1 VRKEI
6 IDGVVYVPEEEIKL
20 AFENRI
26 KKLSSDRITAEDKS
40 KELQEQLD
48 GLQGKLGTVDT
59 MADELENYK
68 KQLEEANTRYNRHS
82 AMANYGWIDSELR
95 EAVEWSYSKYQNSND
110 DPLSLSDWLE
120 EIKKSPE
127 KAPVILRPHLKSE
140 AVTQPD
146 PVVEPEQVKP
156 VENVKPPKTNS
167 GVKSAPVKKD
177 NLIDRGLSDLEFY
190 RENRDQIRN
199 AWRKR

>member
-1 VRKEI
+1 MKKEI

-26 KKLSSDRITAEDKS
+26 KKLSSDRITAEDRA

-95 EAVEWSYSKYQNSND
+95 EAVEWSYNKYQNSND

-140 AVTQPD
+140 VITQPD
-146 PVVEPEQVKP
+146 PVVEPEQVKT